1 MTQHSVCHSVSI
13 SQDVQSIGTG
23 DHKAV
28 LCDIALIEFYD
39 VTVRDAYCFIL
50 HLLLPTISAHTSNA
64 PFLHA
69 LPRINASVC
78 IYSLPLLKTVFSFN
92 FFHIRTYLKL
102 SPPIPPADIVLV
114 IPPPLVCTHIQPHT
128 LLHFLF
134 VLQVLVLLRTFVC
147 SGLPMKT
154 ICRFIGRSTCH

>member
-78 IYSLPLLKTVFSFN
+78 IYSSTPQDSIQLQLLSHTYIPKALPTHSSSRHSFG
-92 FFHIRTYLKL
+92 H
-102 SPPIPPADIVLV
+102 SSSSSMHAHSA
-114 IPPPLVCTHIQPHT
+114 THIAA
-128 LLHFLF
+128 LS
-134 VLQVLVLLRTFVC
+134 VC
-147 SGLPMKT
+147 VTSAGPPT
-154 ICRFIGRSTCH
+154 HICL